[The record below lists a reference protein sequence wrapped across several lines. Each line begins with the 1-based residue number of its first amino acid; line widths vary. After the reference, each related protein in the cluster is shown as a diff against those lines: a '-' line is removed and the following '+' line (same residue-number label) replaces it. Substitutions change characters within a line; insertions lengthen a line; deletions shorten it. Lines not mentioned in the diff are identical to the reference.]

1 MCGSRLKGPK
11 RLRLLVALALM
22 SLGGPAGCG
31 RHKAAYVPY
40 PGSPDEGKVWADIAP
55 LIAAKCGGKSCHSE
69 GSVHGVYAGD
79 RRAFLGDKKII
90 IRSLFVTKTM
100 PKNSQL
106 TPREQLAI
114 QRFYE
119 NH

>member
-1 MCGSRLKGPK
+1 MTGWSPATAS
-11 RLRLLVALALM
+11 VALGLLLM
-22 SLGGPAGCG
+22 LIAGGCG

-55 LIAAKCGGKSCHSE
+55 LIDNKCGGKACHSA

-79 RRAFLGDKKII
+79 QAAFIADKKII
-90 IRSLFVTKTM
+90 YRSLFVTGTM

-106 TPREQLAI
+106 TPREQRAI
-114 QRFYE
+114 QKFYD
-119 NH
+119 NN